1 MGARTKTGDT
11 LTFARRLPQE
21 GKNLF
26 VAGLAEF
33 VGTYLFLFFALGG
46 TTSVNNAG
54 PQNGILAADPS
65 QLLYICMCFGFSL
78 AVTVWMFFR
87 ISGGLFNP
95 VVTLSLVLVGAV
107 GPIRGVVVF
116 IAQLAGGMCAAAV
129 LSALLPG
136 ELQASTTLRDDTS
149 ISRGLFIEMFATSL
163 LVLSILLMAVE
174 KHRAT
179 FTAPLCIG
187 LSLFVAELMSIPY
200 TGGGV
205 NPARSFGPCVAT
217 RTFTGYHWIYWVGPI
232 LGSLLAT
239 GFYKIIKLLEYETCN
254 PGQDGC
260 GDSDQVFNLHH
271 EGSRSLNSNAIL
283 PQHNDAGNIHQH
295 CGSDMSGNRNNG
307 EGKLSGDTRVGP
319 DYRSG
324 AAVSPGAKPSPTGI
338 NDNVYRNANNLEAGH
353 GTNGVQNAAVDGYNN
368 VVDPATN
375 ARV

>member
-1 MGARTKTGDT
+1 MTVPTSVGETH
-11 LTFARRLPQE
+11 TFARKLPQE

-26 VAGLAEF
+26 VASLAEF
-33 VGTYLFLFFALGG
+33 AGTFLFLFFALGG
-46 TTSVNNAG
+46 TTAVNNAG
-54 PQNGILAADPS
+54 PQDSILAADPS

-87 ISGGLFNP
+87 VSGGLFNP
-95 VVTLSLVLVGAV
+95 VVTLSLVAVGAV
-107 GPIRGVVVF
+107 NSLRGIFVCV
-116 IAQLAGGMCAAAV
+116 AQILGGISAAAV

-136 ELQASTTLRDDTS
+136 DLQASTTLRDDTS
-149 ISRGLFIEMFATSL
+149 IVRGLFIEMFATSL

-217 RTFTGYHWIYWVGPI
+217 RSFPGYHWIYWLGPI

-239 GFYKIIKLLEYETCN
+239 GFYKMIKFLEYETCN

-260 GDSDQVFNLHH
+260 GSSDQIFKLHH
-271 EGSRSLNSNAIL
+271 EGSPSLRSNTTSPQQSKNNSNKL
-283 PQHNDAGNIHQH
+283 NGH
-295 CGSDMSGNRNNG
+295 CQSGSDVSHNRSHL
-307 EGKLSGDTRVGP
+307 EGRLSGDTRVGP
-319 DYRSG
+319 DHRNST
-324 AAVSPGAKPSPTGI
+324 AISPGIQPTFNV
-338 NDNVYRNANNLEAGH
+338 NDNTFCHASNLEAGSSN
-353 GTNGVQNAAVDGYNN
+353 T
-368 VVDPATN
+368 
-375 ARV
+375 RV

>member
-1 MGARTKTGDT
+1 MGASADVH
-11 LTFARRLPQE
+11 TFARKLPQE
-21 GKNLF
+21 PKNLF

-33 VGTYLFLFFALGG
+33 VGTFLFLFFALGG
-46 TTSVNNAG
+46 TTAVNNAG
-54 PQNGILAADPS
+54 PQDAVLAADPS

-87 ISGGLFNP
+87 VSGGLFNP
-95 VVTLSLVLVGAV
+95 VVTLSLCLVGAV
-107 GPIRGVVVF
+107 GPVRGVIVF
-116 IAQLAGGMCAAAV
+116 IAQLLGGICAAAV

-149 ISRGLFIEMFATSL
+149 IARGLFIEMFATSL

-217 RTFTGYHWIYWVGPI
+217 HSFTGYQWIYWVGPI

-239 GFYKIIKLLEYETCN
+239 AFYKIIKFLEYETCN

-260 GDSDQVFNLHH
+260 GESDQVFNLHH
-271 EGSRSLNSNAIL
+271 EGSHSLNSNPNML
-283 PQHNDAGNIHQH
+283 NNGNNAGHH
-295 CGSDMSGNRNNG
+295 HSGSDASGNRNNL
-307 EGKLSGDTRVGP
+307 EAKLSGDTRIGNN
-319 DYRSG
+319 DYRNSTAMSPSAKM
-324 AAVSPGAKPSPTGI
+324 AAPVV
-338 NDNVYRNANNLEAGH
+338 NDHAYRNANNLETGN
-353 GTNGVQNAAVDGYNN
+353 GGINGVNNVAVEGYNN
-368 VVDPATN
+368 AVLDEANPA
-375 ARV
+375 RM

>member
-1 MGARTKTGDT
+1 MVVHTPTGEMS
-11 LTFARRLPQE
+11 TFARRLPQE
-21 GKNLF
+21 PKNLF

-33 VGTYLFLFFALGG
+33 VGTFLFLFFALGG
-46 TTSVNNAG
+46 TTAVNNAG
-54 PQNGILAADPS
+54 PQDAVLAANPA

-87 ISGGLFNP
+87 VSGGLFNP

-107 GPIRGVVVF
+107 GPVRGVVVF
-116 IAQLAGGMCAAAV
+116 LAQLLGGMSAAAV

-136 ELQASTTLRDDTS
+136 ELQASTTLRSDTS
-149 ISRGLFIEMFATSL
+149 IARGLFIEMFATSL

-187 LSLFVAELMSIPY
+187 LSLFVAELTSIPY

-205 NPARSFGPCVAT
+205 NPARSFGPSVAT
-217 RTFTGYHWIYWVGPI
+217 RTFPGYHWIYWVGPI

-239 GFYKIIKLLEYETCN
+239 AFYKIIKFLEYETCN

-271 EGSRSLNSNAIL
+271 EGNSRSLNSNPIL
-283 PQHNDAGNIHQH
+283 PQHQGHAGAAAGDVHHQNS
-295 CGSDMSGNRNNG
+295 GSDVSGNNRNNL
-307 EGKLSGDTRVGP
+307 ERKLSGDTRIGNM
-319 DYRSG
+319 
-324 AAVSPGAKPSPTGI
+324 SPGAKPVTPVGI
-338 NDNVYRNANNLEAGH
+338 NDSAYRNANTLEAG
-353 GTNGVQNAAVDGYNN
+353 
-368 VVDPATN
+368 
-375 ARV
+375 R

>member
-1 MGARTKTGDT
+1 MTASMSDT
-11 LTFARRLPQE
+11 HTFARKLPQE

-33 VGTYLFLFFALGG
+33 VGTFLFLFFALGG
-46 TTSVNNAG
+46 TTAVNNAG
-54 PQNGILAADPS
+54 PQDGVLAADPS

-87 ISGGLFNP
+87 VSGGLFNP
-95 VVTLSLVLVGAV
+95 VVTLSLVIVGAV
-107 GPIRGVVVF
+107 GPLRGVVVF
-116 IAQLAGGMCAAAV
+116 IAQLLGGMCAAAV

-136 ELQASTTLRDDTS
+136 DLQASTTLRDDTS
-149 ISRGLFIEMFATSL
+149 IARGLFIEMFATSL

-217 RTFTGYHWIYWVGPI
+217 RSFTGYQWIYWVGPI

-239 GFYKIIKLLEYETCN
+239 GFYKIIKFLEYETCN

-260 GDSDQVFNLHH
+260 GNGNSDQVFQLHH
-271 EGSRSLNSNAIL
+271 EGSPSLNSNAML
-283 PQHNDAGNIHQH
+283 PQGNKNTGNRFNGHQH
-295 CGSDMSGNRNNG
+295 SGSDVSDNRNNL

-319 DYRSG
+319 DFRNST
-324 AAVSPGAKPSPTGI
+324 AVSPGVQLSADG
-338 NDNVYRNANNLEAGH
+338 NEDGFRHANSLEAGS
-353 GTNGVQNAAVDGYNN
+353 GN
-368 VVDPATN
+368 
-375 ARV
+375 

>member
-1 MGARTKTGDT
+1 MSHVHEGDR
-11 LTFARRLPQE
+11 LTFARKLPQE

-33 VGTYLFLFFALGG
+33 VGTFLFLFFAFGG
-46 TTSVNNAG
+46 TTAVNNAG
-54 PQNGILAADPS
+54 PQDGILAADPS

-87 ISGGLFNP
+87 VSGGLFNP
-95 VVTLSLVLVGAV
+95 AVTLSLCLVGAV
-107 GPIRGVVVF
+107 GPVRGVVVF
-116 IAQLAGGMCAAAV
+116 IAQLLGGICAAAV

-136 ELQASTTLRDDTS
+136 PLQASTTLRDDTS
-149 ISRGLFIEMFATSL
+149 IARGLFIEMFATSI

-187 LSLFVAELMSIPY
+187 LALFVAELMSIPY
-200 TGGGV
+200 TGGAV

-217 RTFTGYHWIYWVGPI
+217 HTFTGYQWIYWVGPI

-239 GFYKIIKLLEYETCN
+239 AFYKIIKFLEYETCN

-260 GDSDQVFNLHH
+260 GDADQVFHLHH
-271 EGSRSLNSNAIL
+271 EGSRSLQSGAIL
-283 PQHNDAGNIHQH
+283 PQHNTSANHQH
-295 CGSDMSGNRNNG
+295 SGSDVSGNRNNL
-307 EGKLSGDTRVGP
+307 EGKLSGDTRVSP
-319 DYRSG
+319 DYRNS
-324 AAVSPGAKPSPTGI
+324 AAISPGIKLTGNPLNAGV
-338 NDNVYRNANNLEAGH
+338 NDVYRNANNIEAG
-353 GTNGVQNAAVDGYNN
+353 AVNGYNN
-368 VVDPATN
+368 GVDAVNN